1 MSKARKLLHTRYRVN
16 DLERTAMLVDPKT
29 SESKSLIW
37 KYHVSVKNELQK
49 RSEKRLAEVLEQTQK
64 Q

>member
-1 MSKARKLLHTRYRVN
+1 MD
-16 DLERTAMLVDPKT
+16 DLERTAMLVDPKM

-49 RSEKRLAEVLEQTQK
+49 RSERRLAEVLEQAQK
-64 Q
+64 K